1 MSVFKTAG
9 TWFVYAT
16 NFQIIGLSE
25 TWLHN
30 SITNHEILPKA
41 YSIYSK
47 DRGSRDPKKARCIGT
62 IPSIVLKYCGYAL
75 ALPLHHLFT
84 SSITCGAIPSEWK
97 MYKIINVINSVVKIS
112 D

>member
-25 TWLHN
+25 TWLQN

-47 DRGSRDPKKARCIGT
+47 DRGSRSR
-62 IPSIVLKYCGYAL
+62 SVLLAISNQLVDIYAL
-75 ALPLHHLFT
+75 TRQYRSSDCLYPAL
-84 SSITCGAIPSEWK
+84 
-97 MYKIINVINSVVKIS
+97 
-112 D
+112 